1 MHITSSRNEQAHH
14 LVLLGDSIFD
24 NATYVPGEPAVIH
37 HLKKSIPCDWRAT
50 LLAHDGDVTTDV
62 AGQLSRLPDSATHL
76 VISVGGNDAIGAMA
90 VFSLPA
96 TTVNDALFSLA
107 EIRKSF
113 QREYR
118 AMLQQA
124 LSHRLPLVVC
134 TIYDAVPDLS
144 EHLQTALAIFN
155 DTITREAAAANL
167 PVIDLRHV
175 CTEAADYS
183 AISPIEP
190 SAQGGGK
197 IARAIHA
204 LFESHEFSTKRC
216 ARQYTYGQP

>member
-1 MHITSSRNEQAHH
+1 MPIATSHNEHQLH

-24 NATYVPGEPAVIH
+24 NAIYVPGEPAVIN
-37 HLKKSIPCDWRAT
+37 HLQNIIPWDWRAT
-50 LLAHDGDVTTDV
+50 LLAHDGDVTTNV
-62 AGQLSRLPDSATHL
+62 AGQFSRLPDSATHL
-76 VISVGGNDAIGAMA
+76 VISVGGNDALGAMA

-96 TTVNDALFSLA
+96 TTVHDALFSLA

-113 QREYR
+113 QKEYR

-134 TIYDAVPDLS
+134 TIYDAVPGLS
-144 EHLQTALAIFN
+144 ETLQTALAIFN
-155 DTITREAAAANL
+155 DTITREAAAFNL

-175 CTEAADYS
+175 CTEAEDYS

-204 LFESHEFSTKRC
+204 LFESHDFSSKGFPLYANNR
-216 ARQYTYGQP
+216 